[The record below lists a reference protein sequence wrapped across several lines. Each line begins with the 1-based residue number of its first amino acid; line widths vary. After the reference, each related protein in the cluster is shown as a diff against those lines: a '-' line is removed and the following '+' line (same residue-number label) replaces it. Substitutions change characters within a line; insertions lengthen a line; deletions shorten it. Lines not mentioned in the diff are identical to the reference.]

1 MGSSILRRCWR
12 CLKFGI
18 VIKLSLIQDYNPGFY
33 FFFRVMT
40 KLTILVVED
49 EEAIRAMLPLV
60 LEQAGFTTQA
70 AGDAKE
76 AQAIL
81 DQTHVDLILLDWMLP
96 GISGAEWARRL
107 RKEAAY
113 QELPII
119 LLTARGEEEDKVR
132 GFDVGVDDYITKPF
146 SPKELVARIRA
157 VLRRSGK
164 LSGGGQIVLGDMTL
178 DAEQHRL
185 SIGERQLEV
194 SPTEFRLMQFF
205 MMHPDKV
212 YTRTQ
217 LLDQVWGRSV
227 YIEERTVDVHIRRLR
242 KILAEYGREELL
254 QTVRGF
260 GYRFS
265 LTE

>member
-1 MGSSILRRCWR
+1 
-12 CLKFGI
+12 
-18 VIKLSLIQDYNPGFY
+18 
-33 FFFRVMT
+33 MT

-49 EEAIRAMLPLV
+49 EDAIRAMLMMV
-60 LEQAGFTTQA
+60 LEQAGFTAIA
-70 AGDAKE
+70 AADAE
-76 AQAIL
+76 DAQKIL
-81 DQTHVDLILLDWMLP
+81 HENLPDLILLDWMLP

-107 RKEAAY
+107 KKEQIY
-113 QELPII
+113 RELPII
-119 LLTARGEEEDKVR
+119 LLTARGEEEDKVK
-132 GFDVGVDDYITKPF
+132 GLEIGADDYMTKPF

-164 LSGGGQIVLGDMTL
+164 MQGLAQIVLGDLVL
-178 DAEQHRL
+178 DTEQHRL
-185 SIGERQLEV
+185 SIGDRQLDV

-205 MMHPDKV
+205 MTHPDKV
-212 YTRTQ
+212 YNRTQ

-242 KILAEYGREELL
+242 KILGEYGREDLV

-265 LTE
+265 LVD

>member
-1 MGSSILRRCWR
+1 MI
-12 CLKFGI
+12 
-18 VIKLSLIQDYNPGFY
+18 
-33 FFFRVMT
+33 

-49 EEAIRAMLPLV
+49 EDAIRAMLMMV
-60 LEQAGFTTQA
+60 LEQAGFTAIA
-70 AGDAKE
+70 AADAE
-76 AQAIL
+76 DAQKIL
-81 DQTHVDLILLDWMLP
+81 HENLPDLILLDWMLP

-107 RKEAAY
+107 KKEQVY
-113 QELPII
+113 RELPII
-119 LLTARGEEEDKVR
+119 LLTARGEEEDKVK
-132 GFDVGVDDYITKPF
+132 GLEIGADDYMTKPF

-164 LSGGGQIVLGDMTL
+164 IQGLAQIVVGELVL
-178 DAEQHRL
+178 DTEQHRL
-185 SIGERQLEV
+185 SIGDRQLDV

-205 MMHPDKV
+205 MTHPDKV
-212 YTRTQ
+212 YNRAQ

-242 KILAEYGREELL
+242 KILGEYGKEDLV

-265 LTE
+265 LVD